1 MLPLRHTLPRATK
14 RLQNMH
20 IKALVA
26 DWDDTITND
35 TIHLVADA
43 AYETHP
49 DFAYPWSH
57 FKKVYGDAY
66 DEYASHM
73 PPRSTIE
80 QEWQYQKGLKDVEMS
95 SVNEYVRLGLFKGVK
110 TETLREQA
118 KKVVIKDGSMEV
130 LRQLIQKGVLLRI
143 LSVNWTSIIMK
154 EVLERNGIV
163 VDGDQVKIYTNEFE
177 EVDGVLNG
185 AVAPGRNIR
194 TGVDKE
200 EVMKIIMQEIGLS
213 DGVVYMGDSSTDIF
227 ALRLA
232 HTGIIVPGGSALST
246 LQRLNIP
253 TTTDLQDSDIKIK
266 CIDSWEQLLP
276 HIK

>member
-1 MLPLRHTLPRATK
+1 
-14 RLQNMH
+14 MH

-66 DEYASHM
+66 DEYSSHM

-118 KKVVIKDGSMEV
+118 KKVVIKDGSM
-130 LRQLIQKGVLLRI
+130 
-143 LSVNWTSIIMK
+143 
-154 EVLERNGIV
+154 ERNGIV